1 MYQVESQ
8 QKIVA
13 HLVWVSGENL
23 FKKKK
28 KVSRGTPKDGAAPQ
42 AEGVGEG
49 TQESGEGAVF
59 SFMVP
64 ANSQ

>member
-23 FKKKK
+23 LKKK
-28 KVSRGTPKDGAAPQ
+28 KVGRGTPKDGAAPQ

-64 ANSQ
+64 ASSQ